1 MGKKKPI
8 YVATEM
14 NTKMKKFWEYTQEPD
29 LHTKWDARF
38 TEISY
43 LEKKEGEPQKF
54 LYKTKIGFGLEIAGE
69 GESIGEI
76 RKETRERISSL
87 KFWTDNKLSL
97 IQIGRGYWK
106 YTPNGE
112 HIHFETQY
120 DYDTRFGRIGN
131 VIDSYIFRPL
141 LGWATAW
148 SFDALKLWLE
158 KGLHPKLL
166 IRRTMTY
173 WLVCFLVAFVW
184 LYQGIVPKLMFTH
197 SEEVKMLSALIGSN
211 ESSIFILK
219 IVGFLEII
227 WGVMWLLP
235 LPFQKRKLFILHIVM
250 LIGLTIVAG
259 VTNITS
265 FTQPFNPI
273 TLNFLLIGLSIVGY
287 MNSTNLP
294 SAKNCKRT
302 RKG

>member
-1 MGKKKPI
+1 MKGKKPI
-8 YVATEM
+8 YVSAEM
-14 NTKMKKFWEYTQEPD
+14 NTTMEKLWEYTQEPHI
-29 LHTKWDARF
+29 HTEWDARF

-43 LEKKEGEPQKF
+43 VEKKEGELQKF

-76 RKETRERISSL
+76 RKETGERISSL
-87 KFWTDNKLSL
+87 KFWTENQLSL

-106 YTPNGE
+106 YTPRKE

-131 VIDSYIFRPL
+131 VIDFYMFRPL

-158 KGLHPKLL
+158 KGLHPRLL

-173 WLVCFLVAFVW
+173 WLVCFLFAFVW
-184 LYQGIVPKLMFTH
+184 MYQGIFPKIIFSH
-197 SEEVKMLSALIGSN
+197 PEEMKMLSAIIDSTGN
-211 ESSIFILK
+211 SIAILK
-219 IVGFLEII
+219 VIGMLEII
-227 WGVMWLLP
+227 FGIIWLFLVP
-235 LPFQKRKLFILHIVM
+235 KQKLFILHIFM
-250 LIGLTIVAG
+250 LIALTIVAG
-259 VTNITS
+259 FTNIVS
-265 FTQPFNPI
+265 FTEPFNPI
-273 TLNFLLIGLSIVGY
+273 TLNVLLMGVSIVGY
-287 MNSTNLP
+287 INSFDLP
-294 SAKNCKRT
+294 SAKNCKRK

>member
-14 NTKMKKFWEYTQEPD
+14 NTKMKKLWEYTQEPD

-76 RKETRERISSL
+76 RKETGERISSL

-158 KGLHPKLL
+158 KGFHPKLL

-211 ESSIFILK
+211 DSSIFILK

-227 WGVMWLLP
+227 WGVMWL

-265 FTQPFNPI
+265 FTEPFNPI
-273 TLNFLLIGLSIVGY
+273 TLNFLLIGLSMVGY

-294 SAKNCKRT
+294 SAKNCKRK